1 MPTKHLQQVI
11 NYRFTDERL
20 LEAALR
26 HRSLGSI
33 HNERLEFLGDS
44 VLGMVVAQT
53 LFQQYPDASE
63 GELTR
68 LRAQLVRQET
78 LATVS
83 RRLDLGRALQ
93 LGPAAGRSGG
103 ADRSSILADTLE
115 AVLAAIFLDSDFQ
128 TVKRVVLC
136 LLEPELAA
144 LSSAPPEKD
153 PKTRL
158 QEALQGEGLSLPI
171 YQVIE
176 TLGLPHE
183 RQFVV
188 ECAVSSAGLIA
199 HGRGASRKAAEQEAA
214 ARAFRQLNSTQQRN
228 A

>member
-103 ADRSSILADTLE
+103 ADRSSILADGLFYCYGDDSRVALVQMSPKGRKVISKFKITKGGGDHW
-115 AVLAAIFLDSDFQ
+115 ARLAISDGRLY
-128 TVKRVVLC
+128 VRHGD
-136 LLEPELAA
+136 A
-144 LSSAPPEKD
+144 LIVYDIKD
-153 PKTRL
+153 PKAT
-158 QEALQGEGLSLPI
+158 A
-171 YQVIE
+171 
-176 TLGLPHE
+176 
-183 RQFVV
+183 
-188 ECAVSSAGLIA
+188 
-199 HGRGASRKAAEQEAA
+199 K
-214 ARAFRQLNSTQQRN
+214 
-228 A
+228 